1 MLRHNLFVIFAFLFF
16 CNVSFASK
24 LVIVYTPSM
33 QGPIKTINSLFEKQ
47 NGNIEITAIPIIAGA
62 AFEQIKNGY
71 PADIFI
77 SADTMYPK
85 KLIEEGFALENSYFV
100 YAKGVLALYSNLEI
114 LNKQSCLENVSKF
127 QGYIGIINPKLGPYG
142 KATMQALENSHL
154 LYETQK
160 RFAQGKDALQVLQ
173 FAQTK
178 SVSMA
183 FLPLSLVINEKSGNY
198 CIVDKKLYLP
208 INQAMVILKSSKN
221 KNDAFKYLEFMKS
234 NKVKEILKTYGFE
247 A

>member
-1 MLRHNLFVIFAFLFF
+1 MFF

-100 YAKGVLALYSNLEI
+100 YAKGVLALYSNLEK

-127 QGYIGIINPKLGPYG
+127 QGYIGIINPELGPYG

>member
-100 YAKGVLALYSNLEI
+100 YAKGVLALYSNLEK

-127 QGYIGIINPKLGPYG
+127 QDYIGIINPELGPYG
-142 KATMQALENSHL
+142 KAAMQALENSHL

>member
-1 MLRHNLFVIFAFLFF
+1 M
-16 CNVSFASK
+16 
-24 LVIVYTPSM
+24 IVYTPSM

-100 YAKGVLALYSNLEI
+100 YAKGVLALYSNLEK

-127 QGYIGIINPKLGPYG
+127 QGYIGIINPELGPYG
-142 KATMQALENSHL
+142 KAAMQALEISHL

-221 KNDAFKYLEFMKS
+221 KNEAMKYLEFMKS

>member
-100 YAKGVLALYSNLEI
+100 YAKGVLALYSNLEK

-142 KATMQALENSHL
+142 KAAMQALENSHL

>member
-100 YAKGVLALYSNLEI
+100 YAKGVLALYSNLEK

-127 QGYIGIINPKLGPYG
+127 QGYIGIINPELGPYG
-142 KATMQALENSHL
+142 KAAMQALENSHL

-221 KNDAFKYLEFMKS
+221 KNEAFKYLEFMKS

>member
-1 MLRHNLFVIFAFLFF
+1 M
-16 CNVSFASK
+16 SFASK

-100 YAKGVLALYSNLEI
+100 YAKGVLALYSNLEK

-127 QGYIGIINPKLGPYG
+127 QGYIGIINPELGPYG
-142 KATMQALENSHL
+142 KATMQALEILHL

-221 KNDAFKYLEFMKS
+221 KNEAMKYLEFMKS

>member
-47 NGNIEITAIPIIAGA
+47 NGNIEITAIPIIAGV

-100 YAKGVLALYSNLEI
+100 YAKGVLALYSNLEK

-142 KATMQALENSHL
+142 KAAMQALENSHL

-178 SVSMA
+178 SVSMS